1 MIVQNLR
8 CLIKDKETHKNTAK
22 LLLIKNFSE
31 KYRFLLPIPAQEVDA
46 LLMLY
51 PTETLDLLPPD
62 ALLLLILS
70 IKKGISDRA
79 PWDFQVRTTKR
90 KVRKMACTSRFSDFW
105 VWQGQKDLNP
115 RHAVL
120 EAMYRARKAHRYADF
135 KPFLFL
141 KNIIDAILMLLVI
154 P

>member
-1 MIVQNLR
+1 
-8 CLIKDKETHKNTAK
+8 
-22 LLLIKNFSE
+22 
-31 KYRFLLPIPAQEVDA
+31 
-46 LLMLY
+46 MLY
-51 PTETLDLLPPD
+51 PTETLDLLPPVEQID
-62 ALLLLILS
+62 AHLKHQKS
-70 IKKGISDRA
+70 IFRPRA
-79 PWDFQVRTTKR
+79 DGFLKEKAER
-90 KVRKMACTSRFSDFW
+90 KVREMACSSRFSDFR

-120 EAMYRARKAHRYADF
+120 EAMYRARKAHGYADF